1 MRSAVEVR
9 AIRRLWP
16 VAFMALALAGC
27 GESESPAG
35 PRALPVKAMAVIQRE
50 AVTYKEYVGQ
60 VQGSREVEIRAR
72 VSGIL
77 TGKYFQDGSLVTEGQ
92 RLFSIDP
99 REYRAQVSA
108 AQAQLAS
115 AQAAATRAKLDVSRY
130 TPLVA
135 ENAISRQVYDNAVA
149 AAQQTQAQVEA
160 LKASLDAASLGLEYA
175 EVTSPLTGRIGAADV
190 FEGGLVTAGQTL
202 LATVSSDNPVWVY
215 FNVSERDLLDFQRR
229 YGTADL
235 PADSPARKVRLTL
248 TDDTLYPIEGTI
260 DFGDRALDSRT
271 STYRL
276 RADFPNPDNALKPG
290 LFARIRVTGESLQ
303 DALMVP
309 ERAVIQQLGSY
320 FVIVVDAEGK
330 AAQRPVKTGPRV
342 GTLWVIEKGLAPGD
356 MVVVEGIQKA
366 RPGTPLQ
373 VTPVTEADLSLAPAP
388 AAGG

>member
-1 MRSAVEVR
+1 M
-9 AIRRLWP
+9 P
-16 VAFMALALAGC
+16 
-27 GESESPAG
+27 
-35 PRALPVKAMAVIQRE
+35 VIQRE
-50 AVTYKEYVGQ
+50 AVTYKEYVGE

-77 TGKYFQDGSLVTEGQ
+77 TGKYFQDGALVTEGQ

-115 AQAAATRAKLDVSRY
+115 AQAAATRAQLEVTRF

-135 ENAISRQVYDNAVA
+135 ENAISRQVFDNAVA
-149 AAQQTQAQVEA
+149 TAKQTQAQVDA

-215 FNVSERDLLDFQRR
+215 FNVSERDLLAFQRR
-229 YGTADL
+229 HGTGDL

-248 TDDTLYPIEGTI
+248 TDDSVYPIEGTI

-276 RADFPNPDNALKPG
+276 RADFPNPDNLLKPG

-303 DALMVP
+303 DALLVP
-309 ERAVIQQLGSY
+309 DRAVIQQLGSY

-330 AAQRPVKTGPRV
+330 AAQRPVTPGPRLSN
-342 GTLWVIEKGLAPGD
+342 LWVIEKGLAPGD

-373 VTPVTEADLSLAPAP
+373 VIQVTEAELSPAPAP

>member
-1 MRSAVEVR
+1 MWRWLAASAVLLMLV
-9 AIRRLWP
+9 
-16 VAFMALALAGC
+16 GC
-27 GESESPAG
+27 GADDAPPGA
-35 PRALPVKAMAVIQRE
+35 RALPVKAMPVIQRE
-50 AVTYKEYVGQ
+50 AVTYKDYVGQ

-77 TGKYFQDGSLVTEGQ
+77 TGKYFQDGALVTEGQ

-108 AQAQLAS
+108 AQAQLA
-115 AQAAATRAKLDVSRY
+115 AAEAAATRARLDVSRY

-135 ENAISRQVYDNAVA
+135 ENAISRQVFDNAVA

-160 LKASLDAASLGLEYA
+160 LKAGLDAASLGLEYA

-215 FNVSERDLLDFQRR
+215 FSVSERDLLDFQRR
-229 YGTADL
+229 HGTGEL

-248 TDDTLYPIEGTI
+248 TDNTIYPLEGTI
-260 DFGDRALDSRT
+260 DFGDRALDART

-303 DALMVP
+303 DALLVP
-309 ERAVIQQLGSY
+309 DRAVIQQLGSY
-320 FVIVVDAEGK
+320 FVIIVDADGK
-330 AAQRPVKTGPRV
+330 AVQRAVTPGPRLSN
-342 GTLWVIEKGLAPGD
+342 LWVIEKGLAPGD

-373 VTPVTEADLSLAPAP
+373 VTQVTEADLSSAPAP